1 MRRREFLL
9 SASAAA
15 LARRAHAR
23 ETVSLVTRDL
33 RLATLPP
40 PGIQL
45 YSLRTEMQRDVEGT
59 LRRLGALG
67 YREVEF
73 AGYFGRTP
81 AQVREALRAAGLS
94 APAAHVPLESLE
106 GGELART
113 ADAALE
119 AGHAGLIVAWLPPA
133 LRDSL
138 DAWRAMADRFNDLG
152 RRLGER
158 NLHFAYHNHDF
169 EFAPLEGRV
178 PYEVLLERAD
188 PALVGLE
195 LDLYWATKA
204 GHDPL
209 ALVRAHPGRFPLV
222 HVKDASPAPERRQVD
237 VGAGTIDFA
246 AIFAAGEGI
255 RHAFIEHDQPADPWA
270 FATASLA
277 AYRKLGA

>member
-1 MRRREFLL
+1 
-9 SASAAA
+9 
-15 LARRAHAR
+15 
-23 ETVSLVTRDL
+23 
-33 RLATLPP
+33 
-40 PGIQL
+40 
-45 YSLRTEMQRDVEGT
+45 MQRDLEGT
-59 LRRLGALG
+59 LRRLGTMG
-67 YREVEF
+67 YCEVEF

-81 AQVREALRAAGLS
+81 AQIRDAVKAAGLQ
-94 APAAHVPLESLE
+94 APAAHVPLEALE
-106 GGELART
+106 GAALAAT

-119 AGHAGLIVAWLPPA
+119 AGHAGLIVAWLPVA
-133 LRDSL
+133 LRHSL
-138 DAWRAMADRFNDLG
+138 DAWRAMADRFNEVG

-195 LDLYWATKA
+195 LDLFWATKA

-209 ALVRAHPGRFPLV
+209 GLVRDHPGRFPLV

-246 AIFAAGEGI
+246 AIFAVAKGI

-270 FATASLA
+270 FAATSLA
-277 AYRKLGA
+277 AYRKLGT

>member
-1 MRRREFLL
+1 MHRRDFVL
-9 SASAAA
+9 SVSAAA
-15 LARRAHAR
+15 FARRVPAR
-23 ETVSLVTRDL
+23 DAVSLATRDS

-40 PGIQL
+40 PGLQL

-59 LRRLGALG
+59 LRRLGTMG

-81 AQVREALRAAGLS
+81 AQIRDAVKAAGLA

-106 GGELART
+106 GAALAAT

-119 AGHAGLIVAWLPPA
+119 AGHAGVIVAWLPEA

-138 DAWRAMADRFNDLG
+138 DAWRAMADRFSDIG

-169 EFAPLEGRV
+169 EFAPLDGRV

-195 LDLYWATKA
+195 LDLYWATRA

-209 ALVRAHPGRFPLV
+209 GLVRAHPGRFPLV
-222 HVKDASPAPERRQVD
+222 HVKDASPAPELRQVD

-246 AIFAAGEGI
+246 AIIAAGKGI

-270 FATASLA
+270 FAKASLA

>member
-1 MRRREFLL
+1 MMRRRDFLATGCATL
-9 SASAAA
+9 GAGF
-15 LARRAHAR
+15 
-23 ETVSLVTRDL
+23 TTFDL
-33 RLATLPP
+33 RPSTFDLPP
-40 PGIQL
+40 AGLQL
-45 YSLRTEMQRDVEGT
+45 YSVRGEMQRDLEGT
-59 LRRLGALG
+59 LRRLGTMG

-81 AQVREALRAAGLS
+81 AAIRGAVKAAGLT
-94 APAAHVPLESLE
+94 APAAHVPLESLD
-106 GGELART
+106 GDALAPT

-119 AGHAGLIVAWLPPA
+119 AGHAGLIVAWLPVA
-133 LRDSL
+133 LRNSL
-138 DAWRAMADRFNDLG
+138 DAWRAMADRFSEVG

-158 NLHFAYHNHDF
+158 SLHFAYHNHDF
-169 EFAPLEGRV
+169 EFAPLDGRV

-209 ALVRAHPGRFPLV
+209 GLVRDHPGRFPLV

-237 VGAGTIDFA
+237 VGAGTIDFG
-246 AIFAAGEGI
+246 AIFAAGRDI

-270 FATASLA
+270 FAAASLA
-277 AYRKLGA
+277 AYRKLRA

>member
-1 MRRREFLL
+1 MRRRDFLATGCATL
-9 SASAAA
+9 GAGF
-15 LARRAHAR
+15 
-23 ETVSLVTRDL
+23 TTFDL
-33 RLATLPP
+33 RPWTFDVPP
-40 PGIQL
+40 AGLQL

-81 AQVREALRAAGLS
+81 AQVRDAVKAAGLT
-94 APAAHVPLESLE
+94 APAAHIPLEALD
-106 GGELART
+106 GDALAAT

-119 AGHAGLIVAWLPPA
+119 AGHAGLIVAWLPAP
-133 LRDSL
+133 LRGSL

-158 NLHFAYHNHDF
+158 NLHFAYHNHEF
-169 EFAPLEGRV
+169 EFAPLDGRV

-222 HVKDASPAPERRQVD
+222 HVKDASPAPELRQVD
-237 VGAGTIDFA
+237 VGTGTIDFA
-246 AIFAAGEGI
+246 AIFAAGKGI

-270 FATASLA
+270 FAAASLA

>member
-1 MRRREFLL
+1 MRRREFLATGCATL
-9 SASAAA
+9 GAGFVVPPLTLDPRPS
-15 LARRAHAR
+15 
-23 ETVSLVTRDL
+23 
-33 RLATLPP
+33 TLPP

-45 YSLRTEMQRDVEGT
+45 YSLRTAVQRDLEGT
-59 LRRLGALG
+59 LRRLGAMG

-73 AGYFGRTP
+73 AGYFGRAP
-81 AQVREALRAAGLS
+81 AAIREAVKAAGLH

-106 GGELART
+106 GDGLSA
-113 ADAALE
+113 AAGAALE
-119 AGHAGLIVAWLPPA
+119 AGHAALIVAWLPAA

-138 DAWRAMADRFNDLG
+138 DAWRAMADRFNEVG

-158 NLHFAYHNHDF
+158 DLHFAYHNHDF

-178 PYEVLLERAD
+178 PYELLLERTD

-195 LDLYWATKA
+195 LDLYWATRA

-209 ALVRAHPGRFPLV
+209 ALVRDHPGRFPLV

-237 VGAGTIDFA
+237 VGAGTIDFG
-246 AIFAAGEGI
+246 AIFAAGRGI

-270 FATASLA
+270 FAAASLA
-277 AYRKLGA
+277 AYRRLGG

>member
-1 MRRREFLL
+1 MHRREFL
-9 SASAAA
+9 ATGCAA
-15 LARRAHAR
+15 LGTGFTH
-23 ETVSLVTRDL
+23 LDL
-33 RLATLPP
+33 RPSTVDLPP

-45 YSLRTEMQRDVEGT
+45 YSVRTEMQRDLEGT
-59 LRRLGALG
+59 LCRLGSMG

-73 AGYFGRTP
+73 AGYFGRSP
-81 AQVREALRAAGLS
+81 AGIREAVKAAGLQ

-106 GGELART
+106 GDALAAT

-119 AGHAGLIVAWLPPA
+119 AGHAGLIVAWLPVA
-133 LRDSL
+133 RRDSL
-138 DAWRAMADRFNDLG
+138 DAWRAMADRFGEIG
-152 RRLGER
+152 RKLGER
-158 NLHFAYHNHDF
+158 DLHFAYHNHDF

-188 PALVGLE
+188 AALVGLE

-209 ALVRAHPGRFPLV
+209 GLVRDHPGRFPLV

-237 VGAGTIDFA
+237 VGAGTVDFA
-246 AIFAAGEGI
+246 AIFAAARGI

-277 AYRKLGA
+277 AYRKLGS

>member
-1 MRRREFLL
+1 MRRRDFL
-9 SASAAA
+9 ATGCAA
-15 LARRAHAR
+15 LGAGF
-23 ETVSLVTRDL
+23 TTFDL
-33 RLATLPP
+33 RPSTFDLPP
-40 PGIQL
+40 AGIQL
-45 YSLRTEMQRDVEGT
+45 YSVRGEMQRDVEGT
-59 LRRLGALG
+59 LRRLGAMG

-73 AGYFGRTP
+73 AGYFGRAP
-81 AQVREALRAAGLS
+81 GQIRDAVKAAGLT

-106 GGELART
+106 GDALPAA

-119 AGHAGLIVAWLPPA
+119 AGHAGLIVAWLPAA
-133 LRDSL
+133 LRGSL
-138 DAWRAMADRFNDLG
+138 DAWRAMADRFSDIG

-169 EFAPLEGRV
+169 EFAPLDGRV

-209 ALVRAHPGRFPLV
+209 GLVRAHPGRFPLV
-222 HVKDASPAPERRQVD
+222 HVKDASPAPELRQVD

-246 AIFAAGEGI
+246 AIFAAANGAI

-270 FATASLA
+270 FAAASLA

>member
-1 MRRREFLL
+1 MRRRDFL
-9 SASAAA
+9 ATGCAA
-15 LARRAHAR
+15 LGAG
-23 ETVSLVTRDL
+23 LVAPPLTLDPRPS
-33 RLATLPP
+33 TLPP
-40 PGIQL
+40 PGLQL
-45 YSLRTEMQRDVEGT
+45 YSLRGEMQRDLEGT
-59 LRRLGALG
+59 LRRLGRMG

-81 AQVREALRAAGLS
+81 AQVRTAVRAGGLV
-94 APAAHVPLESLE
+94 APAAHVPLESLD
-106 GGELART
+106 GDALART

-119 AGHAGLIVAWLPPA
+119 AGHAGLIVAWLPA
-133 LRDSL
+133 DLRDSL
-138 DAWRAMADRFNDLG
+138 DAWRAMADRFSEVG

-158 NLHFAYHNHDF
+158 DLRFAYHNHDF
-169 EFAPLEGRV
+169 EFAPLGGRV

-188 PALVGLE
+188 PTLVGLE

-209 ALVRAHPGRFPLV
+209 GLVRDHPGRFPLV

-246 AIFAAGEGI
+246 AIFAAAKGI

-270 FATASLA
+270 FAAASLA

>member
-1 MRRREFLL
+1 MRRRDFL
-9 SASAAA
+9 ATGCAA
-15 LARRAHAR
+15 LGAG
-23 ETVSLVTRDL
+23 VTGFDL
-33 RLATLPP
+33 RPSTFDLPP
-40 PGIQL
+40 AGLQL
-45 YSLRTEMQRDVEGT
+45 YSVRGEMQRDLEGT
-59 LRRLGALG
+59 LRRLGTMG

-81 AQVREALRAAGLS
+81 AQIRDAVKAAGLI

-106 GGELART
+106 GDALAAT

-119 AGHAGLIVAWLPPA
+119 AGHAGLIVAWLPVA

-138 DAWRAMADRFNDLG
+138 DAWRAMADRFSEVG
-152 RRLGER
+152 RKLRGR

-169 EFAPLEGRV
+169 EFAPLDGRV

-195 LDLYWATKA
+195 LDFYWATKA

-209 ALVRAHPGRFPLV
+209 ALVRGHPGRFPLV

-246 AIFAAGEGI
+246 AIFAAGKGI

-270 FATASLA
+270 FAAASLA